1 MTRTSVGFIGLTNP
15 HATLYLESLQELPA
29 EVTCA
34 CELNENV
41 HAEDFPGLD
50 GEPIYG
56 DIEELFDNEDVDAV
70 WMSLPNRDTPPA
82 IELAAEYG
90 VDVYAEK
97 TLARTAAELKPAIDA
112 VESSGITVV
121 AGYQNRANAVPR
133 EIRSRAAEGFFGDL
147 RAIEARMITSQLGQ
161 FRNPSGYSYQAEPS
175 RGGILQWLGCHTI
188 DMLRFMLDEPAA
200 RVNAQVEYGTDGVDV
215 EDGATVQFELAE
227 SGALGTLQAGYYDR
241 EYDTYIGVHGSDGRA
256 VWSGSDTPADRDILE
271 LDSYTGGWPVAPR
284 RTIDYDYDDAPEY
297 GGTIGL
303 DYMENFLDTVEN
315 RDADPELNA
324 TIHDSLS
331 VLQFLD
337 AVYESA
343 ENDEWVAPG

>member
-1 MTRTSVGFIGLTNP
+1 
-15 HATLYLESLQELPA
+15 
-29 EVTCA
+29 
-34 CELNENV
+34 
-41 HAEDFPGLD
+41 
-50 GEPIYG
+50 
-56 DIEELFDNEDVDAV
+56 
-70 WMSLPNRDTPPA
+70 
-82 IELAAEYG
+82 
-90 VDVYAEK
+90 
-97 TLARTAAELKPAIDA
+97 
-112 VESSGITVV
+112 
-121 AGYQNRANAVPR
+121 
-133 EIRSRAAEGFFGDL
+133 
-147 RAIEARMITSQLGQ
+147 
-161 FRNPSGYSYQAEPS
+161 
-175 RGGILQWLGCHTI
+175 
-188 DMLRFMLDEPAA
+188 
-200 RVNAQVEYGTDGVDV
+200 
-215 EDGATVQFELAE
+215 
-227 SGALGTLQAGYYDR
+227 
-241 EYDTYIGVHGSDGRA
+241 